1 MSGFPLDPRRGDAFA
16 ADSGLLVRTC
26 VIGAGV
32 MGAGIAYT
40 CAFNGLP
47 VRLKDVRQAPLDQA
61 LAQVR
66 RLLAR
71 QVGLA
76 RLDPDA
82 AANIGAAI
90 HPQLDYQGF
99 ERASVVIEA
108 MVDNLG
114 IKNKVL
120 GEVEGLLAPDAVLLS
135 NTSSLRIDDLASA
148 LQRPEHFAGLHF
160 FNPAPVMPLV
170 EVIRGRLTSEYTV
183 QTAVKQA
190 LAMGKVPIVVRD
202 GTGFLVNRILM
213 AYMHAFLRLLAD
225 GADFARVD
233 RVAEAFGWPM
243 GPAYLEDVVGLDIGS
258 HSCDLIF
265 AGYPQR
271 MPVIAHDAIRI
282 LLGAGLLGQKGGAGF
297 YLHPHSDGGRG
308 ERQVNPRARQLLT
321 RHIPAAVA
329 ELSDQAIIE
338 RLMLAM
344 IVEAVH
350 ALEEGVVAS
359 AAELDRALLLGI
371 GFPAWRGGALRY
383 ADELGAARV
392 LARCEHYRHL
402 GEAYEAPPLLRALAR
417 QGGRFHDEGADPCV
431 PQP

>member
-1 MSGFPLDPRRGDAFA
+1 MNGLPFDCDH
-16 ADSGLLVRTC
+16 GLLPRTC

-47 VRLKDVRQAPLDQA
+47 VRLKEVRQAPLDQA
-61 LAQVR
+61 MAQVR

-82 AANIGAAI
+82 AANVGAAI

-108 MVDNLG
+108 VVDNLG

-120 GEVEGLLAPDAVLLS
+120 GEVEGLVGPDAVLLS
-135 NTSSLRIDDLASA
+135 NTSSLRIDDLAAA
-148 LQRPEHFAGLHF
+148 LQRPQNFAGLHF

-170 EVIRGRLTSEYTV
+170 EVIRGRLTSDATV
-183 QTAVKQA
+183 QRAVRQA

-202 GTGFLVNRILM
+202 GPGFLVNRILM

-225 GADFARVD
+225 GVDFARVD

-243 GPAYLEDVVGLDIGS
+243 GPAYLEDVVGLDIGG

-271 MPVIAHDAIRI
+271 MPFIADDAIRI
-282 LLGAGLLGQKGGAGF
+282 LLGAGLLGQKSGAGF
-297 YLHPHSDGGRG
+297 YLHEDAGDGRLPH
-308 ERQVNPRARQLLT
+308 QVNPRARQLLAA
-321 RHIPAAVA
+321 HIAPARSGLDD
-329 ELSDQAIIE
+329 EAIIE

-359 AAELDRALLLGI
+359 AAELDRALMLGI

-417 QGGRFHDEGADPCV
+417 QGGRFHDAP
-431 PQP
+431 PT

>member
-16 ADSGLLVRTC
+16 ADNGLLVRTC

-61 LAQVR
+61 MAQVR

-71 QVGLA
+71 QVGQA
-76 RLDPDA
+76 RLDPEA
-82 AANIGAAI
+82 AANIAAAI

-108 MVDNLG
+108 VVDNLG

-120 GEVEGLLAPDAVLLS
+120 GEVEGLVSADAVLLS
-135 NTSSLRIDDLASA
+135 NTSSLRIDDLAAA
-148 LQRPEHFAGLHF
+148 LQRPDNFAGLHF

-170 EVIRGRLTSEYTV
+170 EVIRGRLTSDYTV

-202 GTGFLVNRILM
+202 GPGFLVNRILM

-225 GADFARVD
+225 GVDFARVD

-271 MPVIAHDAIRI
+271 MPGIANDAIRI
-282 LLGAGLLGQKGGAGF
+282 LLAAGLLGQKSGAGF
-297 YLHPHSDGGRG
+297 YLHETDSDGRPA
-308 ERQVNPRARQLLT
+308 RQVNPAARQLLAE
-321 RHIPAAVA
+321 HIGPVTD
-329 ELSDQAIIE
+329 ELSDDAIIE

-344 IVEAVH
+344 IVESVH

-402 GEAYEAPPLLRALAR
+402 GDAYAPPPLLRALAR
-417 QGGRFHDEGADPCV
+417 EGGRFHDGGADPGD
-431 PQP
+431 PRT

>member
-1 MSGFPLDPRRGDAFA
+1 MNRLPFEWDNGLPL
-16 ADSGLLVRTC
+16 RTC

-40 CAFNGLP
+40 CAFHGLP
-47 VRLKDVRQAPLDQA
+47 VRLKELRQAPLDQA
-61 LAQVR
+61 MAQVR

-108 MVDNLG
+108 VVDNLG

-120 GEVEGLLAPDAVLLS
+120 GEVEGLVGPDAVLLS
-135 NTSSLRIDDLASA
+135 NTSSLRIDDLAGA
-148 LQRPEHFAGLHF
+148 LQRPQNFAGLHF

-170 EVIRGRLTSEYTV
+170 EVIRGRQTSDYTV

-202 GTGFLVNRILM
+202 GPGFLVNRILM

-271 MPVIAHDAIRI
+271 MPLIADDAIRI
-282 LLGAGLLGQKGGAGF
+282 LLGAGLLGQKSRAGF
-297 YLHPHSDGGRG
+297 YLHDDVEGDRSQ
-308 ERQVNPRARQLLT
+308 RQVNPRARHLLAERMPTAT
-321 RHIPAAVA
+321 R
-329 ELSDQAIIE
+329 ELSDEAIIE

-371 GFPAWRGGALRY
+371 GFPAWRGGALQH
-383 ADELGAARV
+383 ADTLGAAWV
-392 LARCEHYRHL
+392 VARLEHYRHL
-402 GEAYEAPPLLRALAR
+402 GEAYAAPPLLQALAR
-417 QGGRFHDEGADPCV
+417 QGGRFHDEGAAPGA
-431 PQP
+431 PRT

>member
-1 MSGFPLDPRRGDAFA
+1 MSSGFHLDPHGGDAFA
-16 ADSGLLVRTC
+16 AGDGMLVRTC

-61 LAQVR
+61 MAQIR
-66 RLLAR
+66 RLLGR
-71 QVGLA
+71 QVNQA
-76 RLDPDA
+76 RLDPAA
-82 AANIGAAI
+82 AANIDAAVR
-90 HPQLDYQGF
+90 PQLDYQGF

-108 MVDNLG
+108 VVDNLG

-120 GEVEGLLAPDAVLLS
+120 ADVEGLVGSDAVLLS
-135 NTSSLRIDDLASA
+135 NTSSLRIDDLAAA
-148 LQRPEHFAGLHF
+148 LQRPENFAGLHF

-170 EVIRGRLTSEYTV
+170 EVIRGRQTSDYTV

-202 GTGFLVNRILM
+202 GPGFLVNRILM
-213 AYMHAFLRLLAD
+213 AYMHSFLRLLAD
-225 GADFARVD
+225 GVDFARID
-233 RVAEAFGWPM
+233 GVAEAFGWPM

-271 MPVIAHDAIRI
+271 MPFIADDAIRL
-282 LLGAGLLGQKGGAGF
+282 LLGAGLLGQKSGAGF
-297 YLHPHSDGGRG
+297 YLHDAAGGPDR
-308 ERQVNPRARQLLT
+308 RVNPRARELLAA
-321 RHIPAAVA
+321 HMPAAANSV
-329 ELSDQAIIE
+329 SDDAIIE

-344 IVEAVH
+344 IVESVH
-350 ALEEGVVAS
+350 ALQEGIVAS

-383 ADELGAARV
+383 ADDLGAATV
-392 LARCEHYRHL
+392 IARCEHYRAL
-402 GEAYEAPPLLRALAR
+402 GEAYAAPPLLRAMAR
-417 QGGRFHDEGADPCV
+417 EGRRFYGDDGYPSIERTL
-431 PQP
+431 